1 MTFKSYYENLENKG
15 KKGKREQIL
24 IKTGC
29 SYPTFYK
36 WLAGK
41 TNNISKL
48 NKEAIAEILQLPV
61 QELFP
66 ETVEHT
72 L

>member
-1 MTFKSYYENLENKG
+1 MTFKSYYESLEDKI
-15 KKGKREQIL
+15 KKEKRKEIL

-36 WLAGK
+36 WLSGK
-41 TNNISKL
+41 TNKICKL

-61 QELFP
+61 EKLFP
-66 ETVEHT
+66 
-72 L
+72 